1 MSTIPLPVVE
11 VGQYIKG
18 DILRVKCDAPDPF
31 DGWLQ
36 FAEDNAHDLRAV
48 RVNGEL
54 SGVIGYFMR
63 ARYESDAFAVM
74 DREACAGHGLA
85 VAKAIRSRQLQWMEE
100 ISVTRAWADCPIK
113 DRAAQ
118 VFLRAIGYRAVSGE
132 DPDRAFFV
140 LDWRR

>member
-1 MSTIPLPVVE
+1 MNTIPSPAVE

-18 DILRVKCDAPDPF
+18 DILLVQCDAPDPF
-31 DGWLQ
+31 EGWLQ

-48 RVNGEL
+48 RVNGAL
-54 SGVIGYFMR
+54 AGVIGYFMR
-63 ARYESDAFAVM
+63 SRYESDAFAVM
-74 DREACAGHGLA
+74 DRNACAGHGMA
-85 VAKAIRSRQLQWMEE
+85 VAKAVRARQLQWMEE

-118 VFLRAIGYRAVSGE
+118 VFLRAIGYRRVAGE
-132 DPDRAFFV
+132 EPGTAYFV